1 MQSRKNVLTLAV
13 IIALLGV
20 ALLSA
25 FPAFADEPLT
35 DKDRFGVAFVGRV
48 WQGKTLVT
56 QSLADYAVAP
66 LKIGWYS
73 NWTFSAIPQ
82 QPADDTLEYVQVIA
96 VRDSLWPPDWD
107 EVRNAVLLNQGA
119 LWIIGNEPECPNQG
133 NLTPAEYATR
143 YHESYVRIKGW
154 DPTAQ
159 VAIGGVVEP
168 TPLRLRWIEEAMAA
182 YENAYGEPMPV
193 DVWNIHMQILHEGT
207 EENHKSGAGVPTG
220 ITPAPG
226 EARDYSYPDCANA
239 RIFKT
244 LVRDFRQWMADH
256 GQRNKPLII
265 SEMGVLQPS
274 YLLYPDPKMSEE
286 QRTEMGDRLI
296 EQYMWQTFD
305 WLLNYCRDPEI
316 GYAADDN
323 RLVQR
328 WLWYSLNDGIYDEQT
343 NPRGFNGSLFDNK
356 TKALTRFGET
366 FVAFR
371 NQTYRL
377 AVPVVSR

>member
-1 MQSRKNVLTLAV
+1 MQFRRKVLTLAV
-13 IIALLGV
+13 TIALLGV

-25 FPAFADEPLT
+25 FPALSDAPLT

-48 WQGKTLVT
+48 WQGKTLVP

-73 NWTFSAIPQ
+73 NWTYAAIPD
-82 QPADDTLEYVQVIA
+82 QPADDTLDYVHVIG

-107 EVRNAVLLNQGA
+107 QVRNAVTLNQGA

-133 NLTPAEYATR
+133 NLTPAQYAER
-143 YHESYVRIKGW
+143 YHESYVRIMGW

-159 VAIGGVVEP
+159 IAIGGVVEP
-168 TPLRLRWIEEAMAA
+168 TPLRLRWIEAALAA
-182 YENAYGEPMPV
+182 YQTAYGEPMPI

-207 EENHKSGAGVPTG
+207 EENPKSGAGVPVG
-220 ITPAPG
+220 LTPVPG
-226 EARDYSYPDCANA
+226 EARDYSYPDCANV
-239 RIFKT
+239 RIFKI
-244 LVRDFRQWMADH
+244 LVNDFRQWMADN

-274 YLLYPDPKMSEE
+274 YLLYPNHEMSEE

-296 EQYMWQTFD
+296 EQFMWQTFD
-305 WLLNYCRDPEI
+305 WLLNYGRNAEI
-316 GYAADDN
+316 GYPEDDN

-356 TKALTRFGET
+356 TQTLTRFGET

-377 AVPVVSR
+377 AIPIISK